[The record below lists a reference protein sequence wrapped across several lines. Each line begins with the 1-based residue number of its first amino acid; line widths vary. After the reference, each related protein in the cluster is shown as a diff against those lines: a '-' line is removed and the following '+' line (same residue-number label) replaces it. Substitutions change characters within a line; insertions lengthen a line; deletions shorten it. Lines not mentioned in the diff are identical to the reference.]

1 MNFQQRPIR
10 TVVAIGAAVTLTL
23 AACGGDDDASADT
36 ATAETADSSPESAGG
51 TSAETG
57 SAEAPAM
64 EPASVTFDAQES
76 DGTTITVASV
86 ELPSPGFIAVHA
98 DGGGSPGPVIGHSDL
113 LPAGTSSDVAI
124 TLDEPLAGDTA
135 LFPMAHID
143 TDGNGLYEFGAVE
156 GVDGPALT
164 AEGDV
169 AVVTAE
175 VTVTGSATGDASGD
189 TASADDATIT
199 IADFAFDG
207 VTEIPVGTTVVVT
220 NEDSTAHTWTA
231 VDGEFDSGALNP
243 GDTFEFT
250 FTEPGEFAYFCNF
263 HPSMEGTI
271 TVTG

>member
-1 MNFQQRPIR
+1 
-10 TVVAIGAAVTLTL
+10 
-23 AACGGDDDASADT
+23 
-36 ATAETADSSPESAGG
+36 
-51 TSAETG
+51 
-57 SAEAPAM
+57 M

-76 DGTTITVASV
+76 EGTTITVVSV
-86 ELPSPGFIAVHA
+86 ELPSPGFVAVHA

-113 LPAGTSSDVAI
+113 LPAGTSTDVAI
-124 TLDEPLAGDTA
+124 TLDEPLTVDTA

-164 AEGDV
+164 ADGDV
-169 AVVTAE
+169 AVVTAD
-175 VTVTGSATGDASGD
+175 VTVTGAATGDASGDTASAD

-199 IADFAFDG
+199 IADFTFDG
-207 VTEIPVGTTVVVT
+207 VTEIPIGTTVVVT

-231 VDGEFDSGALNP
+231 VDGEFDSGALDP

-250 FTEPGEFAYFCNF
+250 FTETGEFAYVCNF

-271 TVTG
+271 TVAP